1 MFTLKNKQR
10 SPGVLP
16 GVRVKINGLLGD
28 FSLFLKKQSLI
39 IYQMGPLAT
48 EQIKC

>member
-16 GVRVKINGLLGD
+16 GEKVKINVLLGD
-28 FSLFLKKQSLI
+28 RSLFLQEQSLI
-39 IYQMGPLAT
+39 IYPVGPFAT
-48 EQIKC
+48 

>member
-16 GVRVKINGLLGD
+16 GGKVKINVLLGD
-28 FSLFLKKQSLI
+28 CGLFLQEQSLI
-39 IYQMGPLAT
+39 IYQMDPLAT
-48 EQIKC
+48 